1 MKTITNFIQERLK
14 LNSDSKIFKEK
25 QYLVFPISPD
35 YSTFVDLYPKYKP
48 ISYTD
53 DIDSDNDFDIFIV
66 SEHDIHD
73 MCEEFDTYS
82 QTTIWELPDEFNV
95 NEFKK
100 WFIKKSNQFYHYR
113 EVIDKINEK
122 YKFEVKK
129 VEELRY

>member
-1 MKTITNFIQERLK
+1 MKTIINFIQERLK
-14 LNSDSKIFKEK
+14 LNSDSKIHKEK

-35 YSTFVDLYPKYKP
+35 YSTFIDLYPKYKP
-48 ISYTD
+48 ISYKD

-66 SEHDIHD
+66 SEVDIHD
-73 MCEEFDTYS
+73 ICEEFDTGSY
-82 QTTIWELPDEFNV
+82 TTIWKLPDKFDV

-100 WFIKKSNQFYHYR
+100 WFKSNKFYYFK
-113 EVIDKINEK
+113 EVIDKINKK